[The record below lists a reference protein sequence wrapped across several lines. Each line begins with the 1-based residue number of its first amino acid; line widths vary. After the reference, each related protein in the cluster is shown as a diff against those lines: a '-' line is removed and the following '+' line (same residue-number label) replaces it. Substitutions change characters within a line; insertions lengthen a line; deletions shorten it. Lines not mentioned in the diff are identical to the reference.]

1 MQQQGKCEKNKCWRP
16 LFVWILHNFDKHPN
30 EGRGITDYKAQ
41 LENWNKLANITQ
53 KDIESG
59 VNFRIMQMENV
70 VDYDIISTAKSH
82 LC

>member
-1 MQQQGKCEKNKCWRP
+1 MQQQGKCEKNKCWRL
-16 LFVWILHNFDKHPN
+16 LFVWILHNSDKQPN

-41 LENWNKLANITQ
+41 VENWNKLANITQ

>member
-1 MQQQGKCEKNKCWRP
+1 M
-16 LFVWILHNFDKHPN
+16 WILHNFDKHPN
-30 EGRGITDYKAQ
+30 KGRGITDYKAQ